1 MQNRLPHRWLLTLV
15 IVFATSACSGTS
27 QISNVSEP
35 DFPAVRPPIFCEAA
49 MKLQNRLENKCH
61 MSKTL
66 AKLQEKASRLSEV
79 ERAELVLSRI
89 ESLGSYAL
97 VVQLLRR

>member
-1 MQNRLPHRWLLTLV
+1 
-15 IVFATSACSGTS
+15 
-27 QISNVSEP
+27 
-35 DFPAVRPPIFCEAA
+35 

-89 ESLGSYAL
+89 ESLDGPPEEGADEAWRAEVERRIGQIERGEVEL
-97 VVQLLRR
+97 IPGEEVFARLRRRLG